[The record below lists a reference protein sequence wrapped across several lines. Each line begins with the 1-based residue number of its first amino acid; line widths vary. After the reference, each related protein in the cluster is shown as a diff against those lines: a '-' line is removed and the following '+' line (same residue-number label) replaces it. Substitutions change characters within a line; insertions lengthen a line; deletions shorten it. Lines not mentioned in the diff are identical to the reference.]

1 MDLYA
6 IYLRKSRIDLEAERS
21 GQGETLKRHE
31 TALLALAKQRQY
43 PIGEIYREV
52 VSGDT
57 ISGRPEMQR
66 LLADVESGRWKGV
79 LCMEESRL
87 ARGDTMDQ
95 GRVQQAFYYSH
106 TLIITPNKIFDPD
119 SEADQ
124 EYFEFGLFMSRREYK
139 MINRRLQRGRLA
151 SVKEGKWVGGHVPYG
166 YRKVDIPKGKGK
178 MLVPVPEEA
187 QVVQAVY
194 HWFVEDNADIS
205 AIAKRLNGM
214 GLKTAQ
220 GHLFGCQSVRDMLD
234 NPVYAGW
241 IRYGSRQKEKI
252 PVNGKLVD
260 YHHRA
265 PDVEGQNLFRGRHEP
280 IISEELYQAAKA
292 RRSLRRGTPGPRLA
306 PAKNPFAGLVYCSRC
321 GRAMARNP
329 GKPGGSRD
337 RLMCMYP
344 SCSGIVG
351 STIIEELEGLLLSS
365 LQHHLAEITIPEAQQ
380 ERRNHEED
388 LLRTAAEQV
397 EKELAGIATQR
408 ARAFDLV
415 ELGTYTPEIFTQRM
429 EALAA
434 RESELQ
440 NQLEELNHRREES
453 AAEARGAKVLAPKIK
468 RIIDLYPGLKSPHE
482 KNNLLKTAIN
492 HITYAR
498 PKGGTIDDLR
508 LKIYYI
514 M

>member
-139 MINRRLQRGRLA
+139 MINRRLQRGR
-151 SVKEGKWVGGHVPYG
+151 
-166 YRKVDIPKGKGK
+166 
-178 MLVPVPEEA
+178 
-187 QVVQAVY
+187 
-194 HWFVEDNADIS
+194 
-205 AIAKRLNGM
+205 
-214 GLKTAQ
+214 
-220 GHLFGCQSVRDMLD
+220 
-234 NPVYAGW
+234 
-241 IRYGSRQKEKI
+241 
-252 PVNGKLVD
+252 
-260 YHHRA
+260 
-265 PDVEGQNLFRGRHEP
+265 HEP
-280 IISEELYQAAKA
+280 IISEELYQSAKA

-380 ERRNHEED
+380 ERRNHEEN

-434 RESELQ
+434 RERELQ